1 MSEIKNKYI
10 ATVMNRYKIS
20 DENKFI
26 CTMSHIVVGDYDS
39 KNGYFTDVTG
49 CVYPVIDNEEAFY
62 SDSSTVVSN
71 IIPFEQIVKEYNN
84 INNEE
89 VLRKY
94 RNRYKDFVSLVYRD
108 DNGKIKVSSFR
119 LEDVNAYIDKDSEVL
134 DEPFDDCM
142 STVKKTKPFKKRN
155 VDVDVD
161 KLIMSITDGTFT
173 LDELKEIREKVKNNS
188 SVLEGLLDTL
198 DLQIEASSKGES
210 SVLLRGEDESVI
222 ASRKKKYEESL
233 EDEVVQDENSGS
245 SKPKDY
251 IDILDIG
258 NKIRRTLIAQDEPT
272 NRVLA
277 EIARKE
283 LDPSLKNRGILV
295 TGGTGVGKTKMMS
308 LIAKYMNRPFY
319 KINATGITIPGYVGT
334 DIEEELWN
342 LYLACGKDIE
352 KTQNAIV
359 FFDEIDKKGSYGKGD
374 VSGRGVLN
382 VLLPFI
388 EGTVYDACSD
398 VKRSNVKVRIDTS
411 NMIPIFG
418 GAFEDVY
425 KQIGKNR
432 GLGFNTEFSCDNKA
446 TVSDFVSKA
455 GFPDEFMGRV
465 AIIKLNDLD
474 VEAIKRVLLESD
486 ESALKK
492 QERIFDKL
500 GVKLTST
507 PGYVER
513 IAKEAVDRKTGAR
526 GINTV
531 VDESTWAAFSDVYTN
546 LGNYSEVI
554 LTDETVDNPL
564 AYQKIKKVDI

>member
-1 MSEIKNKYI
+1 MSETKNKDV

-20 DENKFI
+20 DEDKFI
-26 CTMSHIVVGDYDS
+26 CTMSYVAVGEYDS
-39 KNGYFTDVTG
+39 KNGYFVDVTG
-49 CVYPVIDNEEAFY
+49 GVYPVIDNEEAFY
-62 SDSSTVVSN
+62 SDFSTVASN
-71 IIPFEQIVKEYNN
+71 IFPIEQVANEFKGVSSKDVLKEF
-84 INNEE
+84 
-89 VLRKY
+89 
-94 RNRYKDFVSLVYRD
+94 RNKYKDLISLIYRD
-108 DNGKIKVSSFR
+108 KNGKIKFSSFKSDDIDKFINKNSSFLDENVR
-119 LEDVNAYIDKDSEVL
+119 RDSAEVDVNK
-134 DEPFDDCM
+134 M
-142 STVKKTKPFKKRN
+142 
-155 VDVDVD
+155 
-161 KLIMSITDGTFT
+161 IMSITDGTFS
-173 LDELKEIREKVKNNS
+173 LDELKQIRETVKINS
-188 SVLEGLLDTL
+188 SLLESLLDTL

-210 SVLLRGEDESVI
+210 SVLLKGEDESVI
-222 ASRKKKYEESL
+222 EARRRQYEESL
-233 EDEVVQDENSGS
+233 ANGEMQEES
-245 SKPKDY
+245 SFKPKNY
-251 IDILDIG
+251 IDILDIAS
-258 NKIRRTLIAQDEPT
+258 KIRKTLIAQDEPT
-272 NRVLA
+272 SRVLT

-319 KINATGITIPGYVGT
+319 KINATGLTIPGYVGT

-388 EGTVYDACSD
+388 EGTVYDACAD
-398 VKRSNVKVRIDTS
+398 VKRSNVRVKIDTS

-432 GLGFNTEFSCDNKA
+432 GVGFNAEFPSENKA
-446 TVSDFVSKA
+446 CVSDFVDKA

-465 AIIKLNDLD
+465 AVIKLNDLD

-507 PGYVER
+507 PEYVER
-513 IAKEAVDRKTGAR
+513 IAREAVDRKTGAR

-546 LGNYSEVI
+546 LGDYSEVV
-554 LTDETVDNPL
+554 LTDRTVDDPH
-564 AYQKIKKVDI
+564 AYQKIKK

>member
-1 MSEIKNKYI
+1 MSDVKNKCV

-20 DENKFI
+20 DEDKFI
-26 CTMSHIVVGDYDS
+26 CTMSHVVVGEYDS
-39 KNGYFTDVTG
+39 KNGYFVDVTG

-62 SDSSTVVSN
+62 SDFSTVASNIYPIEQVSN
-71 IIPFEQIVKEYNN
+71 DFKNASSEDVLKEY
-84 INNEE
+84 
-89 VLRKY
+89 
-94 RNRYKDFVSLVYRD
+94 RNKYKDLVSLIYRD
-108 DNGKIKVSSFR
+108 SNRKIRVSSFK
-119 LEDVNAYIDKDSEVL
+119 LDNIGKSNSAYDGPAKGDNIEADVNK
-134 DEPFDDCM
+134 M
-142 STVKKTKPFKKRN
+142 
-155 VDVDVD
+155 
-161 KLIMSITDGTFT
+161 IMSITDGTFS
-173 LDELKEIREKVKNNS
+173 LDELKELRERVKINS
-188 SVLEGLLDTL
+188 SALESILDTL

-210 SVLLRGEDESVI
+210 SVLLKGEDISII
-222 ASRKKKYEESL
+222 AERRRQYEESL
-233 EDEVVQDENSGS
+233 KSDEVEEEVSIKPEN
-245 SKPKDY
+245 Y
-251 IDILDIG
+251 IDILDIAS
-258 NKIRRTLIAQDEPT
+258 KIRRTLIAQDEPT
-272 NRVLA
+272 SRVLT

-319 KINATGITIPGYVGT
+319 KINATGLTIPGYVGT

-398 VKRSNVKVRIDTS
+398 VKRSNVKVKIDTS

-546 LGNYSEVI
+546 LGDYSEVI
-554 LTDETVDNPL
+554 LTNETVDDPH
-564 AYQKIKKVDI
+564 AYQKIKK

>member
-1 MSEIKNKYI
+1 MSRRKKKKCI
-10 ATVMNRYKIS
+10 AVVMNRYKIS
-20 DENKFI
+20 DESKFI
-26 CTMSHIVVGDYDS
+26 CSMSHIIAGNYDS
-39 KNGYFTDVTG
+39 KSGYVTDVAGT
-49 CVYPVIDNEEAFY
+49 VYPVIDNEEAFY
-62 SDSSTVVSN
+62 SDCPTVVSN
-71 IIPFEQIVKEYNN
+71 IIPFGKFIKEYDGVADDE
-84 INNEE
+84 I
-89 VLRKY
+89 LKKFRD
-94 RNRYKDFVSLVYRD
+94 RYKDFVSLVYRGND
-108 DNGKIKVSSFR
+108 GKIKVSSFR
-119 LEDVNAYIDKDSEVL
+119 VEDIVSYIDKDSEVL
-134 DEPFDDCM
+134 DEPINDCM
-142 STVKKTKPFKKRN
+142 STVKRTKPFKKKN
-155 VDVDVD
+155 VSVDVD

-198 DLQIEASSKGES
+198 DLQIEASSRGES
-210 SVLLRGEDESVI
+210 SVLLRGEDENVI
-222 ASRKKKYEESL
+222 ASRRKKYEESL
-233 EDEVVQDENSGS
+233 EDDRTQSES
-245 SKPKDY
+245 SSFRPKEY

-258 NKIRRTLIAQDEPT
+258 SKIRQTLIAQDEPT

-319 KINATGITIPGYVGT
+319 KINAAGLTIPGYVGT

-342 LYLACGKDIE
+342 LYLACGKDIN
-352 KTQNAIV
+352 KAQNAIV
-359 FFDEIDKKGSYGKGD
+359 FFDEIDKKGSYEKGD

-382 VLLPFI
+382 TLLPFI
-388 EGTVYDACSD
+388 EGTVYEACAD
-398 VKRSNVKVRIDTS
+398 VKRSNVKVKIDTS
-411 NMIPIFG
+411 SMIPIFG

-425 KQIGKNR
+425 KQIGKNN
-432 GLGFNTEFSCDNKA
+432 GVGFNSEFLSQSKA
-446 TVSDFVSKA
+446 TISDFVDKA

-474 VEAIKRVLLESD
+474 VDAIKRVLLESD

-492 QERIFDKL
+492 QERIFDRL

-507 PGYVER
+507 PEYVEK

-526 GINTV
+526 GLNTV

-546 LGNYSEVI
+546 LGNYSEII
-554 LTDETVDNPL
+554 LTDETVDNPF
-564 AYQKIKKVDI
+564 AYQKTKK